1 MNICYYNFINLKFE
15 LLMTARIYSDRD
27 KLVSRQSTSQDLIF
41 NLETSVYCTLQVIN
55 IHYSNFNNCFKCYFP
70 NDKLYTL

>member
-27 KLVSRQSTSQDLIF
+27 KLVVSRQSTSQDLIF
-41 NLETSVYCTLQVIN
+41 TLESSVYCTLQVIN
-55 IHYSNFNNCFKCYFP
+55 IHYSNFNNC
-70 NDKLYTL
+70 LL